1 MNLIKS
7 VKNTVFKGF
16 SRLVNTISQG
26 ENRAKSAPA
35 EDKIT
40 DGMPRLLREAAA
52 EGAVLL
58 KNDGVL
64 PFKKDKSVAVFG
76 RCQRDWFF
84 VGYGSGGDVVKPYAV
99 NLVDGIKN
107 VGGTINEELD
117 RYYKEW

>member
-35 EDKIT
+35 EVKIT

-52 EGAVLL
+52 
-58 KNDGVL
+58 
-64 PFKKDKSVAVFG
+64 
-76 RCQRDWFF
+76 
-84 VGYGSGGDVVKPYAV
+84 
-99 NLVDGIKN
+99 
-107 VGGTINEELD
+107 
-117 RYYKEW
+117 